1 MKCEESLHNGQDATE
16 IKNDYLNI
24 SACSA
29 IAIIMTYWGVIRIVL
44 PKRNCSTIK
53 MILFTTKWL

>member
-1 MKCEESLHNGQDATE
+1 MKCEESLQNGQDATE

-29 IAIIMTYWGVIRIVL
+29 IAIIMTYWE
-44 PKRNCSTIK
+44 
-53 MILFTTKWL
+53 